1 MKRIFYGG
9 DMANEISPETAMK
22 WFCWHE
28 VVEAMEKDS
37 KTLSEVS
44 RIMNSRENINIPNW
58 EEKFL
63 LTFLERTETDL
74 IV

>member
-28 VVEAMEKDS
+28 VVEAREKYS